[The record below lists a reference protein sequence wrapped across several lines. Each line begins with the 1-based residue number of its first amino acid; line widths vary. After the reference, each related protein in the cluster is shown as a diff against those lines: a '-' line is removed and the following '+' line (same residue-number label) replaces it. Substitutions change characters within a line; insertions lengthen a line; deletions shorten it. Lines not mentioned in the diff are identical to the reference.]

1 MGSMIRDANFL
12 EKRVRNFKLGCT
24 VFFTLLALPQVVAAA
39 RTDTAI
45 RQMHVFL
52 QQVHSLKA
60 DFTQIVL
67 DPNLQEVKKSVGTL
81 AIKRPDRFRWDYAT
95 PNKEIIV
102 ADGKRVWIYDVEL
115 QEVTVKP
122 LNGTLAASPAVLLS
136 GSNNVEKSFTVKD
149 LGEKNGLQWVGLKP
163 KIKDTDF
170 NSVQLGFKDNNVSV
184 MVLKYALG
192 DLTRITFSHVVLNP
206 PIPDN
211 LFQFTPPP
219 GADVIGDTGT
229 QPAH

>member
-1 MGSMIRDANFL
+1 MR
-12 EKRVRNFKLGCT
+12 KFKPGCIV
-24 VFFTLLALPQVVAAA
+24 VFALLVLPQAAAAA

-52 QQVHSLKA
+52 QQVHSLQA

-170 NSVQLGFKDNNVSV
+170 NSVQLGFKGNNVSV
-184 MVLKYALG
+184 MELKDALG
-192 DLTRITFSHVVLNP
+192 DLTRITFSHMVLNP
-206 PIPDN
+206 PIPDS